1 MAADLARSGVAAFRD
16 LDRLTMFA
24 DNLVP
29 HVLRV
34 DALLSYDDEL
44 LDRIDRGELIEH
56 DSPEEIEIRA
66 CALHTVELIAAAA
79 RRRARGGY
87 RRAPVAPRPGGALQG
102 RAAPPLPLHGL
113 LTPGRAA

>member
-1 MAADLARSGVAAFRD
+1 
-16 LDRLTMFA
+16 MFA

-34 DALLSYDDEL
+34 DALLTYDDKL

-56 DSPEEIEIRA
+56 DSPEEIEISA
-66 CALHTVELIAAAA
+66 CALRAVELLAEQRAGAA
-79 RRRARGGY
+79 GGRH